1 MVGKTSIKGFAIIGA
16 LALGSDGCQKPETV
30 TVSTPAPSPTPAF
43 SQAML
48 AQINTAAAANF
59 NDRIRQLMFNYW
71 QVRRVWEGPGA
82 SYPNIATLKEL
93 QAMEPRFQAQ
103 QARVEPAIKGLK
115 PSLVDVSSKENVRF
129 GWGSADAWRF
139 LYNAPIP
146 ADFADPAKEGM
157 KAQAVY
163 RVYLGPYKEWQ
174 VEFLSGKIMDGTKE
188 DDL

>member
-1 MVGKTSIKGFAIIGA
+1 MRSVTLIGA
-16 LALGSDGCQKPETV
+16 LALGTAGCQKPVTV

-48 AQINTAAAANF
+48 AQINKTVAANF

-82 SYPNIATLKEL
+82 SYPGLSLEEV

-103 QARVEPAIKGLK
+103 EARVEPAISSLK
-115 PSLVDVSSKENVRF
+115 PSFVDVSPKESVRF
-129 GWGSADAWRF
+129 RWGSADTWRF

-146 ADFADPAKEGM
+146 ADFADPAKVGM

-163 RVYLGPYKEWQ
+163 RVYLGPYNEWQ
-174 VEFLSGKIMDGTKE
+174 VEFLSGKITDGTKE
-188 DDL
+188 DEL